1 MIAVDT
7 NVIASLWVPND
18 MDEVAYKVLEKD
30 PDWVAPL
37 LWRSEFRNVLA
48 IYLRADILEFS
59 TALQASE
66 EAEQLMASKEFE
78 VNSTQVLSLLA
89 DSSCSSYD
97 CEFVALADDLDIKL
111 VSFDK
116 KVLKEFSEIAIHPKQ
131 FIAES

>member
-18 MDEVAYKVLEKD
+18 MDELVYKVLEED

-48 IYLRADILEFS
+48 IYLRADILEF
-59 TALQASE
+59 TIALQASE

-78 VNSTQVLSLLA
+78 VNTTQVLSLVS

-97 CEFVALADDLDIKL
+97 CEFLALADDLDIKL
-111 VSFDK
+111 VTFDN
-116 KVLKEFSEIAIHPKQ
+116 KVIKEFPEIAVHPEE
-131 FIAES
+131 FVA

>member
-7 NVIASLWVPND
+7 NVIASFWVPND
-18 MDEVAYKVLEKD
+18 MDELAYKVLEKD
-30 PDWVAPL
+30 PDWIAPL

-48 IYLRADILEFS
+48 IYLRAEILEFS

-78 VNSTQVLSLLA
+78 VNSTQVLSLVS

-111 VSFDK
+111 VTFDK
-116 KVLKEFSEIAIHPKQ
+116 KNLKEFPEITIHPSQ
-131 FIAES
+131 FIA